1 MRAEA
6 RAALLLLLAAL
17 IAGCG
22 SGEVPVYTTQFPA
35 FGTRVD
41 LSIVGIQRERAADA
55 AANVERDFSF
65 FDQVLRG
72 HRAEHMLR
80 INQQL
85 PTGEPFVVPPSFIP
99 LLTRS
104 QTLFSASDG
113 LFNPAM
119 GRFFQLWGLDRPD
132 PAADSP
138 PDAAAIDALLAV
150 RPTMSDLEL
159 DGIALRSDNAA
170 VQLDFDAV
178 ATAYAMD
185 LAVEAL
191 RAQAVRNAMINVGG
205 DVRAI
210 GSRSGRSW
218 RLPVPRASGSGVIG
232 VLDASGDASLFTAS
246 AQRRNF
252 RHRDQLYH
260 AVLDPRTGRPACG
273 VLSAT
278 VLYQGDGLT
287 AAAAAHALMI
297 AGPEDW
303 PRIAG
308 RMGIDHV
315 LLIDEDGRLQ
325 MTPAMADLITLLD
338 TKAEQVIRSPLEPA
352 S

>member
-1 MRAEA
+1 MRVDA
-6 RAALLLLLAAL
+6 RAAILLLVAL
-17 IAGCG
+17 IVGCG
-22 SGEVPVYTTQFPA
+22 SDDVPVYTTQFPA

-55 AANVERDFSF
+55 AAKVQRDFAF
-65 FDQVLRG
+65 FDQTLHG
-72 HRAEHMLR
+72 YGSQHMLR
-80 INQQL
+80 INAQL
-85 PTGEPFVVPPSFIP
+85 PSGEPVAAPPSLIP
-99 LLTRS
+99 LLARS
-104 QTLFSASDG
+104 QTLFRESGG

-119 GRFFQLWGLDRPD
+119 GRFFQLWGLDRTN
-132 PAADSP
+132 PASNPP
-138 PDAAAIDALLAV
+138 PDQAAIDALLDV
-150 RPTMSDLEL
+150 QPTMSDLEL
-159 DGIALRSDNAA
+159 DGIELRSNNPA

-185 LAVEAL
+185 LAVNAL
-191 RAQAVRNAMINVGG
+191 RAQAVRSAMINVGG

-210 GSRSGRSW
+210 GSRSGRAW
-218 RLPVPRASGSGVIG
+218 RIPVPRASGSGVIG
-232 VLDASGDASLFTAS
+232 ILDVSGDASLFTAS

-252 RHRDQLYH
+252 RYRGEVYH

-278 VLYQGDGLT
+278 VLHEGDGLA

-297 AGPEDW
+297 AGPDDW

-308 RMGIDHV
+308 RMGIRYV
-315 LLIDEDGRLQ
+315 LLIDESGRLH
-325 MTPAMADLITLLD
+325 MTPAMAELLTLLD
-338 TKAEQVIRSPLEPA
+338 TNAEQIIRSPLEPA

>member
-1 MRAEA
+1 MRAEV
-6 RAALLLLLAAL
+6 RAAILFIVAL

-22 SGEVPVYTTQFPA
+22 SGEVPVYTTQFPV

-41 LSIVGIQRERAADA
+41 LSIVGIQRERAATA
-55 AANVERDFSF
+55 AAKVERDLIF
-65 FDQVLRG
+65 FDQVLQG

-80 INQQL
+80 INAQL
-85 PTGEPFVVPPSFIP
+85 PSGEPLAVPPSFIP

-104 QTLFSASDG
+104 QALFSASDG

-119 GRFFQLWGLDRPD
+119 GRFFQLWGLDRAN
-132 PAADSP
+132 PATNP
-138 PDAAAIDALLAV
+138 PPAEAAIDALLDV
-150 RPTMSDLEL
+150 QPTMTDLEF
-159 DGIALRSDNAA
+159 DGIEVRSDNPA
-170 VQLDFDAV
+170 VQLNFDAV

-185 LAVEAL
+185 LAVDAL
-191 RAQAVRNAMINVGG
+191 RAQSVRSAMINVGG

-210 GSRSGRSW
+210 GSRAGRSW

-232 VLDASGDASLFTAS
+232 MLDVSGDASLFTAS

-252 RHRDQLYH
+252 RYRDQLYH

-273 VLSAT
+273 ALSVT
-278 VLYQGDGLT
+278 VLYEGDGLT
-287 AAAAAHALMI
+287 AAAAAQALMI

-308 RMGIDHV
+308 RMGIDSV
-315 LLIDEDGRLQ
+315 LLIDEGGRLH

-338 TKAEQVIRSPLEPA
+338 TKAEQVILSPLEPA
-352 S
+352 F